1 MGRVDVRVRPFG
13 RSGCG
18 RGSRA
23 CSSQPVV
30 SPVVVISVAASSV
43 KSHEPSPSAVSQM
56 QRPLSSVQARAGA
69 AASTIIAV
77 AIIIRRSASCNI
89 AVRSSRPP
97 QIRTQPLHAEPTR
110 LQTALGA
117 FVHSIG
123 FNQRTS
129 PQRKRQRVVCS
140 SYSHTKQISSGPSPL
155 LIRLLPIAARSC
167 GVHCPC
173 SCCSRGR
180 RPWHRPWAPART
192 RPGAGW
198 WGEPVTVQPPLLA
211 SPWGRAIA

>member
-13 RSGCG
+13 RAGCG

-155 LIRLLPIAARSC
+155 LPDPAVCIAPAAAGAGR
-167 GVHCPC
+167 V
-173 SCCSRGR
+173 RGR
-180 RPWHRPWAPART
+180 S
-192 RPGAGW
+192 RPGAGR
-198 WGEPVTVQPPLLA
+198 
-211 SPWGRAIA
+211 GRGLVG

>member
-1 MGRVDVRVRPFG
+1 
-13 RSGCG
+13 
-18 RGSRA
+18 
-23 CSSQPVV
+23 VV

-89 AVRSSRPP
+89 AVRSSRTP

-155 LIRLLPIAARSC
+155 LLPADPAVCIAPAAA
-167 GVHCPC
+167 
-173 SCCSRGR
+173 RGR
-180 RPWHRPWAPART
+180 RHL
-192 RPGAGW
+192 GAGRSMRVR
-198 WGEPVTVQPPLLA
+198 PTVTGPA
-211 SPWGRAIA
+211 GRGLVG